1 MQGNNKMTLS
11 PQKTMSMRLE
21 AEYSQLVQQQS
32 SGGAKAPNRPVKA
45 APQSAATTPV
55 DTVTLS
61 SVQPDGGAAPK
72 LKPSQPVTTAE
83 KSALH
88 AQFSVYA

>member
-1 MQGNNKMTLS
+1 
-11 PQKTMSMRLE
+11 MRLE

-32 SGGAKAPNRPVKA
+32 NGGSKAPNRPVKA
-45 APQSAATTPV
+45 TPQSASTTPL
-55 DTVTLS
+55 DMVTLS
-61 SVQPDGGAAPK
+61 SMQPDGVAAPK

-88 AQFSVYA
+88 AQFSLYA

>member
-1 MQGNNKMTLS
+1 
-11 PQKTMSMRLE
+11 MRLE

-32 SGGAKAPNRPVKA
+32 NGGSKAPNRPVKA
-45 APQSAATTPV
+45 TPQSASTTPL

-61 SVQPDGGAAPK
+61 SMQPDGVAAPK

-88 AQFSVYA
+88 AQFSLYA

>member
-1 MQGNNKMTLS
+1 MTLS
-11 PQKTMSMRLE
+11 TQKTMSMRLE
-21 AEYSQLVQQQS
+21 AEYSQLIQQQS
-32 SGGAKAPNRPVKA
+32 NGGGKVQKLPVKTA
-45 APQSAATTPV
+45 TQSAANTPL

-61 SVQPDGGAAPK
+61 TGQADSGAAPK

-88 AQFSVYA
+88 VQFSVYA

>member
-1 MQGNNKMTLS
+1 MTLS
-11 PQKTMSMRLE
+11 PQKITSMRRE

-32 SGGAKAPNRPVKA
+32 SGGRTQNRPVKA
-45 APQSAATTPV
+45 APQSDATTPL

-72 LKPSQPVTTAE
+72 LKPSQPVTAAE

>member
-1 MQGNNKMTLS
+1 MTLS
-11 PQKTMSMRLE
+11 PQKNMSMRLE

-32 SGGAKAPNRPVKA
+32 NGGSKAPNRPVKA
-45 APQSAATTPV
+45 TPQSASTTPL

-61 SVQPDGGAAPK
+61 SMQPDGVAAPK

-88 AQFSVYA
+88 AQFSLYA